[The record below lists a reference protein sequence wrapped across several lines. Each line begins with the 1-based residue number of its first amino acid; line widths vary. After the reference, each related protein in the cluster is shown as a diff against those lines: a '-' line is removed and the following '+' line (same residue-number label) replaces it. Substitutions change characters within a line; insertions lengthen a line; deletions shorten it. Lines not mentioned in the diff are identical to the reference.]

1 MAIFSNAVT
10 LTGSAFDD
18 FVLGDSAVTNNTLYG
33 GDGNDYIIGDADA
46 PVTMAVLAGAG
57 ISPATAFNLTATT
70 SFWSRLYNPDI
81 VNSTTVSHATAI
93 IDGSTTTQWLSIT
106 VVAGAT
112 LTLDIDYGD
121 ANLGGNTDTTLAIFE
136 SNGTTPVSGIS
147 TNDNS
152 AAITDGAGG
161 SNSINDAFLTYTF
174 ATAGTYLIRVHESD
188 GTNFEATDSYMLNL
202 SLTGQSPDTPASGND
217 DLFGGNGNDSMYG
230 IGGNDKLY
238 GGAGTDYMT
247 GDTGNDTLDGGAG
260 NDKVYGGDNNDTFQ
274 LTNGFNTVVGDEI
287 YGGTG
292 TDTLD
297 LSALTG
303 LTSVVVNL
311 TTGTFTHSGVN
322 DVNTIVAVENAVG
335 TSGND
340 SFIGNTLVN
349 AFYGGAGD
357 DTFEGGD
364 GTDKFYGG
372 LGNDTY
378 LTNSSAEIVSEAA
391 GEGTNDVVIAS
402 STFALTAGSAV
413 ELIQTNNASATVS
426 MSLTG
431 NALAQS
437 IIGNAGNN
445 SLDDGGAGAADTLT
459 GGAGNDTYYVNN
471 AGTLIVENALF
482 GTNDRVAASVN
493 FVLAADDNI
502 ESMTTDQSTGTA
514 AINLTGNALKQSI
527 TGNNGNNVLDTG
539 GAAAADTMSGLLGN
553 DTYVVNNAADL
564 IIESAGQGV
573 ADKVSVSVSF
583 TLDASDD
590 IEIMDTMNAV
600 GTGSINLTGNL
611 LAQTI
616 IGNAGNNVIDG
627 KAGVDVLT
635 GGAGNDIFSFSTAAA
650 GNIDVV
656 TDYVVANDTVE
667 MSNTI
672 YTGLTVGTL
681 SASLFLSSATG
692 AATTVDQRVIYNST
706 SGALSYDAD
715 GSGVGAAV
723 QFATLSAGLAMVAA
737 EINVVGTGGGSGGN
751 IFNGDSG
758 NNNLVGTAVA
768 DTLYGFA
775 GNDTLTGGLGSDVS
789 FGGTGNDTFVVE
801 GTSDLVTEFA
811 GEGTNDVVQS
821 AGSFALSAGSE
832 VEVIETTN
840 AAGTTTISLTGNA
853 LAQSITGNAG
863 INSLHGGGAGLADTL
878 TGLAGNDIYYV
889 ANAGTI
895 INEVAGGGTVDRV
908 AASISFTLA
917 ADDDVEQMTTNASAG
932 ITAINLTGNLL
943 KQSITGNAGNNILN
957 TGGGV
962 ADTMTGLAGN
972 DTYVVRNG
980 GDVII
985 EGAGQGLADRVNAA
999 VSFALN
1005 ANDDIEILATNNV
1018 SLTTAINLTGNA
1030 LAQTVTG
1037 NAGEN
1042 HLDGKAGVDVLTG
1055 GAGNDTFAFSTAF
1068 ASNIDSVTDYVVADD
1083 TIELNNSMFTG
1094 LIVGTLTAAEF
1105 LSSPSDTATTA
1116 AQRIIYNSTTGALS
1130 FDADGNGVG
1139 AAVQFATLSAGLAMV
1154 AGEFSIVGNGGAGAS
1169 VINGDAGNNNL
1180 VGTAAVDTLN
1190 GFAGDDTL
1198 NGGLGNDINFG
1209 GTGNDLYIV
1218 EGSTDIVNELVGEG
1232 TNDVVR
1238 SVGTFVLTA
1247 GSEVEVIE
1255 TSNATLT
1262 NAINLTGNALA
1273 QSIIGNAGINS
1284 LHGGGAGLADTLT
1297 GLAGNDIYYVANA
1310 GTIINEVAGGGTVD
1324 RVAASVSFVLAA
1336 DDNIEAMTT
1345 TLSAGTAAINLTGN
1359 ALKQTITGNA
1369 GNNILNSGGGVADTM
1384 TGLAGNDTYV
1394 VRNAAD
1400 VIVEAAGQGTADRV
1414 NASISFVLDV
1424 SDDIEFMATINPAG
1438 FGAINLTGNG
1448 LAQTLTGNDGINILD
1463 GKGGNDILI
1472 DGAGADHFQFSTAL
1486 NATTNVDTIVEFNT
1500 AADIIALSSA
1510 IFGTLSIGFTALD
1523 FISNTTGL
1531 AETAEQNI
1539 IYNSATGALS
1549 YDADGLDGAAATQFA
1564 TLTGAPMV
1572 VFSDFIIV

>member
-18 FVLGDSAVTNNTLYG
+18 FVLGDSAVTDNTLNG

-57 ISPATAFNLTATT
+57 ISPATAFNLTAST

-106 VVAGAT
+106 VIAGAT

-121 ANLGGNTDTTLAIFE
+121 ANLGGNTNTTLAIFE
-136 SNGTTPVSGIS
+136 INGTTPVSGIS

-152 AAITDGAGG
+152 AAFTDGAGG
-161 SNSINDAFLTYTF
+161 SNSTNDAFLTYTF
-174 ATAGTYLIRVHESD
+174 ATAGTYLIQVRETD
-188 GTNFEATDSYMLNL
+188 GNFEAADSYMLNL

-238 GGAGTDYMT
+238 GGAGNDYMT

-322 DVNTIVAVENAVG
+322 DVNTIVGVENAVG

-357 DTFEGGD
+357 DMFEGGA

-378 LTNSSAEIVSEAA
+378 FTNSSAEIVSEAA

-402 STFALTAGSAV
+402 ATFALTVGSAV

-471 AGTLIVENALF
+471 AGTLIVEAATF
-482 GTNDRVAASVN
+482 GTNDRVASSVN
-493 FVLAADDNI
+493 FVLAADDAI
-502 ESMTTDQSTGTA
+502 ESLTTDQSTGTA

-553 DTYVVNNAADL
+553 DTYVVNSAADL

-635 GGAGNDIFSFSTAAA
+635 GGAGNDTFSFSTAAA

-692 AATTVDQRVIYNST
+692 AATTADQRVIYNST
-706 SGALSYDAD
+706 TGALSYDAD
-715 GSGVGAAV
+715 GNGAGAAV

-737 EINVVGTGGGSGGN
+737 EINVVGVSGGSGGN
-751 IFNGDSG
+751 IINGDSG

-789 FGGTGNDTFVVE
+789 FGGIGNDTFVVG

-863 INSLHGGGAGLADTL
+863 INSLNDGGAGLADTL

-917 ADDDVEQMTTNASAG
+917 ADDDVEQMTTNASG
-932 ITAINLTGNLL
+932 GTTAINLTGNLL

-957 TGGGV
+957 TGGGA

-999 VSFALN
+999 VSFVLN
-1005 ANDDIEILATNNV
+1005 ANDDIEILATNNA
-1018 SLTTAINLTGNA
+1018 SLITAINLTGNA

-1068 ASNIDSVTDYVVADD
+1068 ASNIDSVTDYVVAND
-1083 TIELNNSMFTG
+1083 TIELDNSVFTG

-1105 LSSPSDTATTA
+1105 LSSPSGTATTA

-1154 AGEFSIVGNGGAGAS
+1154 AGEFSIVGNGGGGAS

-1209 GTGNDLYIV
+1209 GTGNDIYFV

-1255 TSNATLT
+1255 TRNATLT

-1273 QSIIGNAGINS
+1273 QSITGNAGINS
-1284 LHGGGAGLADTLT
+1284 LGDGGAGAGDTLT
-1297 GLAGNDIYYVANA
+1297 GLAGNDIYYVTNA
-1310 GTIINEVAGGGTVD
+1310 TTIINEVAGGGTAD
-1324 RVAASVSFVLAA
+1324 RVATSVSFALNA
-1336 DDNIEAMTT
+1336 DDNIEL
-1345 TLSAGTAAINLTGN
+1345 LSTNASGGIANISLTGN
-1359 ALKQTITGNA
+1359 ALRQTITGNA
-1369 GNNILNSGGGVADTM
+1369 GNNLMTSGTGASDTM
-1384 TGLAGNDTYV
+1384 TGRGGNDTYRV
-1394 VRNAAD
+1394 NNSGD
-1400 VIVEAAGQGTADRV
+1400 QIVEIAGEGSDTVVAFVSFALD
-1414 NASISFVLDV
+1414 ASDN
-1424 SDDIEFMATINPAG
+1424 IEFMATNNPAG

-1448 LAQTLTGNDGINILD
+1448 LAQTLTGNEGINILD

-1510 IFGTLSIGFTALD
+1510 IFGTLSIGFTEFD
-1523 FISNTTGL
+1523 FISNATGL

-1564 TLTGAPMV
+1564 TLTGAPTV
-1572 VFSDFIIV
+1572 VFSDFIII